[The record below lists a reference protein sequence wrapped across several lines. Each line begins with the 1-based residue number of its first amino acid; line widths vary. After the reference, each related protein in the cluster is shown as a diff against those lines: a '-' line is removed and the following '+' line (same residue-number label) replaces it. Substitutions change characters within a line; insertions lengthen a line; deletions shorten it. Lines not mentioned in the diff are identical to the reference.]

1 MRIGIDASSLPTT
14 VAGAGKYICGLV
26 KALAQIDDQNE
37 YALFVKAGSQVFF
50 GALPENF
57 QFIHLP
63 NFSRPSRL
71 LWQHLMAG
79 ADGRRCR
86 VDIWHGLHYSLPC
99 FPGAMRQVSTFHDV
113 AFFLHPQLY
122 PPIKRLYFQQAIRRA
137 WQAAEAVI
145 AVSQSTG
152 DDVRRL
158 FKAENNYTE
167 NKLRVVPS
175 GVEAKFFST
184 VSAEQIA
191 RVRARYALN
200 APYILF
206 LGTLEKRKN
215 LPLLIA
221 AFRRMRDHGHRN
233 LLLVLAGLPHNGLP
247 EVEKALS
254 RENVKNAVRCLG
266 YVAEADILPLYQGA
280 ALFALPSLH
289 EGFGFPLLEAMA
301 SGVPVLAADN
311 SALRELAVN
320 QEMLCSGEAEA
331 WAGKMERML
340 FDKTLRQKLVAAGR
354 ERALE
359 FSWQQTAQATRQ
371 VYESVYASSR
381 NGFVINFASGSTPRN
396 GVVHHHQKLFAPVA
410 KNGAAIREAVLKTL
424 AYADLFDY
432 PLRPEEIHDGLFAC
446 EASLTEVEAALSEC
460 EGRGVIEQSH
470 RVYFIRGRGH
480 IVATRQQRRLQSRLL
495 LQKNAWL
502 LRLIINFP
510 FVRSLSL
517 SGAMAFEN
525 CQQADDIDVFIITTP
540 RRLWTVFV
548 SLVLLLKLLGKRR
561 TICLNCLLDLDHL
574 RLGESDFFVAHQ
586 IAFLRPL
593 SGFEHCNKFQ
603 AANAWIYSHLPQRR
617 GEKPVNSR
625 QFAERGGAKAL
636 VEKIFSACIF
646 DYLERLL
653 FAAYR
658 RRIRRKTAHLNL
670 NEEAV
675 VAAPGQIKLFTNN
688 HRHRIKE
695 ALSHRLHEIRRSDSW
710 FEEVEE
716 SHVVF

>member
-1 MRIGIDASSLPTT
+1 
-14 VAGAGKYICGLV
+14 VA
-26 KALAQIDDQNE
+26 
-37 YALFVKAGSQVFF
+37 
-50 GALPENF
+50 
-57 QFIHLP
+57 H
-63 NFSRPSRL
+63 
-71 LWQHLMAG
+71 
-79 ADGRRCR
+79 
-86 VDIWHGLHYSLPC
+86 
-99 FPGAMRQVSTFHDV
+99 
-113 AFFLHPQLY
+113 
-122 PPIKRLYFQQAIRRA
+122 QQ
-137 WQAAEAVI
+137 
-145 AVSQSTG
+145 
-152 DDVRRL
+152 
-158 FKAENNYTE
+158 
-167 NKLRVVPS
+167 
-175 GVEAKFFST
+175 
-184 VSAEQIA
+184 
-191 RVRARYALN
+191 
-200 APYILF
+200 
-206 LGTLEKRKN
+206 
-215 LPLLIA
+215 
-221 AFRRMRDHGHRN
+221 
-233 LLLVLAGLPHNGLP
+233 
-247 EVEKALS
+247 
-254 RENVKNAVRCLG
+254 
-266 YVAEADILPLYQGA
+266 
-280 ALFALPSLH
+280 LFA
-289 EGFGFPLLEAMA
+289 
-301 SGVPVLAADN
+301 
-311 SALRELAVN
+311 SA
-320 QEMLCSGEAEA
+320 
-331 WAGKMERML
+331 
-340 FDKTLRQKLVAAGR
+340 
-354 ERALE
+354 
-359 FSWQQTAQATRQ
+359 
-371 VYESVYASSR
+371 
-381 NGFVINFASGSTPRN
+381 
-396 GVVHHHQKLFAPVA
+396 A
-410 KNGAAIREAVLKTL
+410 KNGEAIREAILKTL

-446 EASLTEVEAALSEC
+446 DASLTEVDAALSEC
-460 EGRGVIEQSH
+460 EGRGIIEQSN

-480 IVATRQQRRLQSRLL
+480 IVAAREQRRRQSRLL

-510 FVRSLSL
+510 FVRSLAL

-525 CQQADDIDVFIITTP
+525 CQQADDIDVFIIAAP

-574 RLGESDFFVAHQ
+574 RLDESDFFVAHQ

-636 VEKIFSACIF
+636 VEKIFSARIF

-695 ALSHRLHEIRRSDSW
+695 ALSHRLHEMKRGDSW